1 MENITFAKISIMRIY
16 FDNAATT
23 PIDPEVLEVMTD
35 ALKNNYGNPSSIYA
49 EGRQARASIE
59 QARKT
64 VAHLLNASIGE
75 VFFTS
80 GGTESNNMILKGAV
94 RDLGVKHIISSP
106 TEHHCILHSLNALK
120 RDTDVKISQV
130 EIDDF
135 GRPKMESLEAI
146 LSTSTEKTL
155 VSLMHSNNETGAM
168 IDLDVVGDL
177 CAQYG
182 ALFHSDTVQT
192 IGYFPIDVSKT
203 KVHFISGSSHKFY
216 GPKFNGFVYINGD
229 HILNPYIDGGS
240 QERNM
245 RAGTESIHGI
255 LGLAKAFDLA
265 VAKIDE
271 RREQASFLRDM
282 MRQEIE
288 QNFPDAIF
296 NTPTENAHYKVLSV
310 GFPDSPK
317 AALLLFNLDI
327 AGISV
332 SGGSA
337 CASGVNTG
345 SHVMRA
351 IDPDSPYHTV
361 RFSFSHHNTEAE
373 VHLVIKE
380 LKKILG

>member
-1 MENITFAKISIMRIY
+1 MRLY
-16 FDNAATT
+16 FDYAATT

-35 ALKNNYGNPSSIYA
+35 ALKNNFGNPSSIYA
-49 EGRQARASIE
+49 EGRQARAAIE
-59 QARKT
+59 QARKV
-64 VAHLLNASIGE
+64 VAHSVGASLGDL
-75 VFFTS
+75 FFTS

-94 RDLGVKHIISSP
+94 RDLGVRHIISSP
-106 TEHHCILHSLNALK
+106 TEHHCILHSLDALQ
-120 RDTDVKISQV
+120 RDTDVKISQT
-130 EIDDF
+130 EIDEF
-135 GRPKMESLEAI
+135 GRPTMESLEA
-146 LSTSTEKTL
+146 LLATSTEKTL

-168 IDLDVVGDL
+168 IGLDVVADL
-177 CAQYG
+177 CDQYG

-203 KVHFISGSSHKFY
+203 KVHFISGSAHKFY

-229 HILNPYIDGGS
+229 HILRPYVDGGS

-255 LGLAKAFDLA
+255 LGLSKALDLA
-265 VAKIDE
+265 VAKMSDHE
-271 RREQASFLRDM
+271 KKVRHLRDL
-282 MRQEIE
+282 MREEIE
-288 QNFPDAIF
+288 QNFPDAMF
-296 NTPTENAHYKVLSV
+296 NTPLENAHYKVLSV

-317 AALLLFNLDI
+317 SELLLFNLDI

-351 IDPDSPYHTV
+351 IDPDSPFHTV

-373 VHLVIKE
+373 VYSVIAE